1 MTASRI
7 ACCTNAS
14 VAEITQQKRDLR
26 RSLLAARECI
36 SIDARTDN
44 DQAISAAVI
53 DWFAAHPVQTL
64 GIYWPM
70 RGEPD
75 LREAYATLAAQ
86 GIALAL
92 PLSAIKNTPLRF
104 AAWKPGDAL
113 RKDAL
118 GISVPESTALVV
130 RPDALLIPCVGFNAD
145 RIRLGYG
152 GGYYDRTL
160 ANDPKPLAIG
170 VAYMLSLA
178 QFPGEAHDIPLDA
191 ILTECGD
198 PTALKAAG

>member
-1 MTASRI
+1 
-7 ACCTNAS
+7 
-14 VAEITQQKRDLR
+14 
-26 RSLLAARECI
+26 
-36 SIDARTDN
+36 
-44 DQAISAAVI
+44 
-53 DWFAAHPVQTL
+53 
-64 GIYWPM
+64 M

-75 LREAYATLAAQ
+75 LRDAYATLAAQ

-92 PLSAIKNTPLRF
+92 PLSAMKNTPLRF
-104 AAWKPGDAL
+104 AGWKPGDAL

-118 GISVPESTALVV
+118 GISVPESTAPVV

-178 QFPGEAHDIPLDA
+178 QFPGETHDIPLDA
-191 ILTECGD
+191 IFTECGD
-198 PTALKAAG
+198 PTAVKAAT

>member
-7 ACCTNAS
+7 ACCNDAS

-26 RSLLAARECI
+26 RSLLKARQSI
-36 SIDARTDN
+36 STEARADN
-44 DQAISAAVI
+44 DKAIAAAVI
-53 DWFAAHPVQTL
+53 AWLAAHPVQCL
-64 GIYWPM
+64 GVYWPM

-75 LREAYATLAAQ
+75 LRDAYATLAAQ

-92 PLSAIKNTPLRF
+92 PLSAVRNTPLRF

-113 RKDAL
+113 RTDAM
-118 GISVPESTALVV
+118 GISVPEATAPIVD
-130 RPDALLIPCVGFNAD
+130 PDALLIPCVGFNAA

-160 ANDPKPLAIG
+160 ACNPKPLAIG
-170 VAYMLSLA
+170 VAYKLVLA
-178 QFPGEAHDIPLDA
+178 QFPGEEHDIPLDA
-191 ILTECGD
+191 IFTECGES
-198 PTALKAAG
+198 TALAAK

>member
-7 ACCTNAS
+7 ACCTDAS

-26 RSLLAARECI
+26 RSLLNARQSI
-36 SIDARTDN
+36 SIDAKADN
-44 DQAISAAVI
+44 DKAISNAVVA
-53 DWFAAHPVQTL
+53 WFAAHPVKCL
-64 GIYWPM
+64 GVYWPM

-75 LREAYATLAAQ
+75 LRDAYATLVAL

-92 PLSAIKNTPLRF
+92 PLSAVKNTPLRF

-113 RKDAL
+113 RTDAM
-118 GISVPESTALVV
+118 GISVPESTAPIVA
-130 RPDALLIPCVGFNAD
+130 PDALLIPCVGFNSA

-160 ANDPKPLAIG
+160 AIVPKPLAIG
-170 VAYMLSLA
+170 VAYMLGLA
-178 QFPGEAHDIPLDA
+178 HFPGEAHDIPLDA
-191 ILTECGD
+191 VFTECGD
-198 PTALKAAG
+198 PTALPAVK